1 MSYRA
6 IGERLGISPGLAHS
20 LKGEHDRAGMSLYQR
35 VQQGLRNGGDQAWLS
50 GYDVLKAHAR
60 AALTTANN
68 SGNALVG
75 DYKMPGAGFD
85 HDMGALMLMDALNVV
100 PIPRG
105 ELLVYSGDQAPVP
118 IWAAEGAALVDN
130 TTPTVGR
137 VEAGPRTV
145 SAVYE
150 FSSAL
155 AQAGGPEA
163 EAEFMRWV
171 DSILYEEW
179 IGAALVGD
187 GTMDRPRGILRNPG
201 VHTIDYGAAVTEA
214 HIRAVRDRLRTQKGT
229 GEDPLWILSEA
240 WASAAITGGWA
251 SETTPHGGVMLP
263 DNGGNG
269 IPYLIVQ
276 GLTTVAKTIDYT
288 LLAADV
294 NGGAL
299 VDLAGKMIG
308 QGFSTTPIPVVSG
321 GSGAG
326 ATIDAITVNS
336 VGSVVSVAWDN
347 NGANYAAGD
356 TILTLTQTLADP
368 AILGYGSE
376 FILPTWGM
384 VVTRFPDP
392 GTLQVKFSTGE
403 HLQRGPEQ
411 GQFVRHQ
418 PHVRCALG
426 PPKTRAAPVALAVFL
441 STRNFRDFRLRS
453 ATPFPTQKRGFDGT
467 ARPRPRRCIPT
478 RAGATGQA
486 CESQ

>member
-1 MSYRA
+1 MKFRKPFQHEDLTNVARAVFDDGRVEVAADHPPSIRGIGRGRNTPDPRMAEMADSARSAGVKPRAKAGGAPGGKRRRSDAGKPRPKSRTRPLEATPTAVNALFRAGMSYRA
-6 IGERLGISPGLAHS
+6 IAERLGISPGLAHS
-20 LKGEHDRAGMSLYQR
+20 LKGEHDSAGMSLYQR
-35 VQQGLRNGGDQAWLS
+35 VQQGLRNDGDQAWLS
-50 GYDVLKAHAR
+50 GYDVLTAHAR

-118 IWAAEGAALVDN
+118 IWSAEGAALVDN

-171 DSILYEEW
+171 DSILYEAVDRRRP
-179 IGAALVGD
+179 GGRRDHGQAPRHPAA
-187 GTMDRPRGILRNPG
+187 TRPYP
-201 VHTIDYGAAVTEA
+201 HTIDYGAAVTEA

-251 SETTPHGGVMLP
+251 SETTPHGGVMLQ
-263 DNGGNG
+263 DNAGHG
-269 IPYLIVQ
+269 IPYIIVQ
-276 GLTTVAKTIDYT
+276 DLTSVDKTIEYT

-294 NGGAL
+294 NARRLGGPGGQ
-299 VDLAGKMIG
+299 DAG
-308 QGFSTTPIPVVSG
+308 
-321 GSGAG
+321 
-326 ATIDAITVNS
+326 
-336 VGSVVSVAWDN
+336 
-347 NGANYAAGD
+347 
-356 TILTLTQTLADP
+356 
-368 AILGYGSE
+368 
-376 FILPTWGM
+376 
-384 VVTRFPDP
+384 
-392 GTLQVKFSTGE
+392 
-403 HLQRGPEQ
+403 
-411 GQFVRHQ
+411 
-418 PHVRCALG
+418 
-426 PPKTRAAPVALAVFL
+426 
-441 STRNFRDFRLRS
+441 
-453 ATPFPTQKRGFDGT
+453 
-467 ARPRPRRCIPT
+467 PRV
-478 RAGATGQA
+478 
-486 CESQ
+486 